1 MNAADALST
10 KVSQERGQVLAL
22 FAGGL
27 VVFLALVGLSV
38 DIGRVVY
45 TRTDLQKVADAAAL
59 AGAQDLPSTTAA
71 TNAAQ
76 AYTTNNGGAETIS
89 TVSFNQTNTSITV
102 VAARHVEYSF
112 LKFIGLSGA
121 DPSARATVQAQAVT
135 GYRFEP
141 GGATPFTVWGGQRT
155 GNPQSCGGLSV
166 CEGQEVVFRSNNW
179 DADNKVTGPN
189 YQLSSGNNPSNKFK
203 GSFNGGGDVHQVDPN
218 AWQTFSHGG
227 NGNIDAPPVGSVI
240 ILPIITKAKCT
251 GNCGTIEFTIASWA
265 AVKVTSAG
273 NPSQPWK
280 GILLP
285 AGTITAGGETGGNSQ
300 PPSQFVTR
308 TLRMTE

>member
-1 MNAADALST
+1 MHAADALST

-38 DIGRVVY
+38 DIGRLTY

-59 AGAQDLPSTTAA
+59 AGAQDLPSTSAA
-71 TNAAQ
+71 TTAAQ
-76 AYTTNNGGAETIS
+76 AYTTSNGGAATSS
-89 TVSFNQTNTSITV
+89 TVTFNQTNTAITV
-102 VAARHVEYSF
+102 VATRHVEYSF

-141 GGATPFTVWGGQRT
+141 GGATAFTVWGGQRT
-155 GNPQSCGGLSV
+155 GNPQGCDGLSV
-166 CEGQEVVFRSNNW
+166 CAGQEVVFRSNNW
-179 DADNKVTGPN
+179 DGDNKVTGPN

-203 GSFNGGGDVHQVDPN
+203 GSFNGGGEVHNVDPSG
-218 AWQTFSHGG
+218 WQTFSHGG
-227 NGNIDAPPVGSVI
+227 NGNIDAPPVGSII

-251 GNCGTIEFTIASWA
+251 GNCGTLEFTVASWA
-265 AVKVTSAG
+265 AVKVTSSG

-280 GILLP
+280 GTLLP
-285 AGTITAGGETGGNSQ
+285 AGTITAGGETGGSNQ